1 MGDIVKLALRLFI
14 FALVASVLLA
24 VTNEV
29 TKGPIEQQKLASKM
43 AALNTVLPGC
53 EYEQIEYEGISDD
66 SALDE
71 IFIGKNAD
79 GSIKGYALTANPQGY
94 GGEIPI
100 TLGVSEGGYVT
111 QVYVGS
117 LQETQG
123 LGSRVGDDAFKEQFI
138 AIAADPDTLR
148 NDVDTIAGAT
158 ISSSAFVNAVQEMLT
173 YTKGTLGI
181 EPHAGDKD
189 AILAEAAAING
200 GDEGEDAP
208 VETTTNTYDVTG
220 FAAFKVDVTVDS
232 NGKIVSVSV
241 PENNET
247 PGFGADLIADQSVF
261 DALVGQDIATAQI
274 DVKSGVTLTSNAI
287 NDALKQAASAG
298 ESGEGSAKA
307 YDVTGFA
314 PFKVEIALDDAGKIV
329 SVSVPENNETPGL
342 GADLIADQSVFDA
355 LVGQDI
361 ATAQIDV
368 KSGVTLTSN
377 AINDAL
383 KQAAADLGGA
393 EAAPAVAGDPY
404 TVKGMNKFT
413 LYVEVKDGGK
423 IASVS
428 APNNSETPG
437 FGADMLTDEAL
448 SALVGEDLATAHVDV
463 KSGVTLTSDAINAAL
478 KQAAIANG
486 VAVAVEPTVEAT
498 AEPTAEPAAVPTVA
512 ENAAVELT
520 MYDVTGFAPF
530 KVGIAVDENGKIVS
544 VSVPENSETPGF
556 GADLIADQSI
566 FDALVGQ
573 DIATAQIDVK
583 SGVTL
588 TSNAINAALKQ
599 AAIAN
604 GVTVVAEP
612 TVEATAEPAAE
623 PTVTENAVV
632 EPTVAENAAV
642 EPTVA
647 EPAVEPTV
655 AENAAVEP
663 TMYDVTGFA
672 PFKVEIAVDGNGKI
686 VSVSVPENSETP
698 GLGAD
703 LIADQSIFDALVG
716 QDIATAQIDV
726 KSGVTLTS
734 NAINDALR
742 QAAAQFGGEAT
753 RDESAADGVAI
764 GTYDVT
770 GFAPFK
776 VEIAVD
782 GNGKIVSVSVPE
794 NNETPGLGADLIADQ
809 SIFDALVGQDIATAK
824 IDVKSGVT
832 LTSNAIN
839 DALGQAAKEVQ

>member
-274 DVKSGVTLTSNAI
+274 DVKSGVTLTSDAI

-329 SVSVPENNETPGL
+329 SVSVPENNETPGF

-368 KSGVTLTSN
+368 KSGATLTSN

-486 VAVAVEPTVEAT
+486 VAVAAEPTVEAT
-498 AEPTAEPAAVPTVA
+498 AEPTAEPATVPTVA

-544 VSVPENSETPGF
+544 VSVPENSETPGL

-588 TSNAINAALKQ
+588 TSDAINAALKE

-612 TVEATAEPAAE
+612 TVEATAEPAA
-623 PTVTENAVV
+623 
-632 EPTVAENAAV
+632 

-809 SIFDALVGQDIATAK
+809 SVFDALVGQDIATAK

>member
-220 FAAFKVDVTVDS
+220 FAPFKVDVTVDG

-261 DALVGQDIATAQI
+261 DALAGQDIATAQI

-329 SVSVPENNETPGL
+329 SVSVPENNETPGF

-368 KSGVTLTSN
+368 KGGVTLTSN

-486 VAVAVEPTVEAT
+486 VAVAAEPTVEAT
-498 AEPTAEPAAVPTVA
+498 AEPVVEPTVA

-588 TSNAINAALKQ
+588 TSNAINDALRQ
-599 AAIAN
+599 AAAQF
-604 GVTVVAEP
+604 GG
-612 TVEATAEPAAE
+612 EATRDESAADG
-623 PTVTENAVV
+623 VAVGTY
-632 EPTVAENAAV
+632 E
-642 EPTVA
+642 
-647 EPAVEPTV
+647 
-655 AENAAVEP
+655 
-663 TMYDVTGFA
+663 VTGFA

-698 GLGAD
+698 GFGAD

-753 RDESAADGVAI
+753 RNESAADGVAV
-764 GTYDVT
+764 GTYEVT

-782 GNGKIVSVSVPE
+782 GNGKIVSVTVPE
-794 NNETPGLGADLIADQ
+794 NNETPGFGADLIADQ
-809 SIFDALVGQDIATAK
+809 SIFDALAGQDIATAK